1 MNVAVITETAISQGL
16 TVGVQCVDESDPGG
30 ISVDID
36 VDSTSVSD
44 WTFLLTI

>member
-16 TVGVQCVDESDPGG
+16 TVGVQCADESDPGE